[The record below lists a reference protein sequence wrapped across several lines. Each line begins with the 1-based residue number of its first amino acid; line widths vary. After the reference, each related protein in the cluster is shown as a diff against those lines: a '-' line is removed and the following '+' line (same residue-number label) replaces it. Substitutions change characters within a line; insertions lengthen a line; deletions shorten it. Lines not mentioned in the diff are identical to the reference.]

1 MIDLSG
7 LSRRIRGE
15 GNALIDN
22 GHAGDA
28 DTDWDIEF
36 LRALADHIVIASSV
50 IYHKMWIL

>member
-15 GNALIDN
+15 GNALIDHV
-22 GHAGDA
+22 HAGDA

-50 IYHKMWIL
+50 IYHKVWIL